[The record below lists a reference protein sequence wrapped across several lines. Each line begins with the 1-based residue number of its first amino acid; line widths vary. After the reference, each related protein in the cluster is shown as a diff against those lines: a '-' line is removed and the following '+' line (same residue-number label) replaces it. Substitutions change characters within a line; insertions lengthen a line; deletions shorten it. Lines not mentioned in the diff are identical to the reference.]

1 MKINSFNLGLVICLV
16 IGSLLTA
23 YPASAQATQ
32 WPPADF
38 WNYPYDPSVFDKLS
52 FGLYDYPP
60 PEWKCVWNFGDGT
73 TYDQCWVDQAKQYSA
88 DGDYTV
94 SVAVTNELGET
105 VTATRVLAIRTHDV
119 AITRFTAPQSA
130 SVGQTRQIVVNVRNT
145 RYPERVQVELYKN
158 DMVWIGTLIQ
168 DIPARPAN
176 RTTSFSFNYT
186 FTAEDA
192 HNGKVTFRALAFIP
206 DNGGDDWQVDN
217 DVIDLPTRVAR

>member
-1 MKINSFNLGLVICLV
+1 MKIKTLNLGLVLCLV
-16 IGSLLTA
+16 LGSLLTA

-73 TYDQCWVDQAKQYSA
+73 TNDQCWVDQAKQYSA

-119 AITRFTAPQSA
+119 AITKFIAPMSA
-130 SVGQTRQIVVNVRNT
+130 SAGQTRQIAVNVRNS
-145 RYPERVQVELYKN
+145 RYPERVQVDLYKN
-158 DMVWIGTLIQ
+158 G
-168 DIPARPAN
+168 DILVGSLFQEVPVRSAN
-176 RTTSFSFNYT
+176 RTTAFNFNYT
-186 FTAEDA
+186 FTSEDA
-192 HNGKVTFRALAFIP
+192 RNGKVNFRAVVIP
-206 DNGGDDWQVDN
+206 LDVREAWWADNEA
-217 DVIDLPTRVAR
+217 IASPTRVAR